1 MFGKR
6 RLQNG
11 CSEPCC
17 RLQLS
22 RRYEMQFVDGVG
34 SCFVTVHMVY
44 ISSLKGLRLDLILSF
59 YLFQFNPLNLKI
71 KIWIFLLLP
80 LFISYRS
87 NGEKLIKY
95 QANSSCMIMSVIL
108 MTTLLYKAL
117 IFQGEIRC
125 WSLLGLKGLRGV
137 EYLMKN
143 DGDGGGCYPSR
154 P

>member
-44 ISSLKGLRLDLILSF
+44 ISSLKGRRLDLILPF

-71 KIWIFLLLP
+71 KI
-80 LFISYRS
+80 
-87 NGEKLIKY
+87 
-95 QANSSCMIMSVIL
+95 
-108 MTTLLYKAL
+108 
-117 IFQGEIRC
+117 
-125 WSLLGLKGLRGV
+125 
-137 EYLMKN
+137 
-143 DGDGGGCYPSR
+143 
-154 P
+154 